1 MMNNKFRNGHGKPVV
16 SFDIDGS
23 LGSYHR
29 NFLEFSERWLGRDMP
44 DVEEM
49 NPGLPLWKHMHITKT
64 TYRQIKLAYRQ
75 SGAKRWMP
83 AFPYADALTKK
94 LSKLGAEIWIC
105 TTRPY
110 LRLDNIDPDTREWLR
125 RNHIHYDAVI
135 FGEDKYKE
143 LVRQVD
149 PSRIICILE
158 DLPEM
163 VDQAISVGLDNILL
177 QDQPYN
183 RHFDRYPSQVRRIHT
198 LNPESEI
205 WLDIGART
213 RSMVRDVPSELAP

>member
-1 MMNNKFRNGHGKPVV
+1 MNKFRNGHGKPVV
-16 SFDIDGS
+16 SFDLDGS
-23 LGSYHR
+23 LGSYHY
-29 NFLEFSERWLGRDMP
+29 NFLEFAQKWLGKKMP
-44 DVEEM
+44 DVEEI

-83 AFPYADALTKK
+83 VFPYASELTRRIRQ
-94 LSKLGAEIWIC
+94 SGAELWIC

-110 LRLDNIDPDTREWLR
+110 LKLDNIDPDTREWLK
-125 RNHIHYDAVI
+125 RNHIQYDAVI

-143 LVRQVD
+143 LIRQVD
-149 PSRIICILE
+149 IERIVAVLE

-163 VDQAISVGLDNILL
+163 VDQAISVGLKGILL

-183 RHFDRYPSQVRRIHT
+183 RHFDRYPNEVRRVT
-198 LNPESEI
+198 SLNPEGEPWNDI
-205 WLDIGART
+205 LRRIQAGNGKDHLD
-213 RSMVRDVPSELAP
+213 